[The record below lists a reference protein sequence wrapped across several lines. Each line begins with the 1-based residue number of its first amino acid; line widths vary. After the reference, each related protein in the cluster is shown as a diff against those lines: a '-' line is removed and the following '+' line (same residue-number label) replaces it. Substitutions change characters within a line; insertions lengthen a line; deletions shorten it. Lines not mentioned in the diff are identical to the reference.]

1 MPAWLL
7 VAAVGLAAGAGLAWR
22 SSSTTSPA
30 DRIVLLVLPALLLFV
45 TLAALERVIAA
56 PFWDWTS
63 VRLASSFALVQGHGI
78 YPGPADGPT
87 LSYIYGPI
95 FAVAF
100 LPATVSN
107 QPTVAITI
115 AMVLQLA
122 YFFVPAL
129 FLVARFTGPH
139 ADATGN
145 RVLAGCVFALLALD
159 SRALFYSGFALHADG
174 PALGLLTAACL
185 LLLTGTTPSNRRL
198 AAVGV
203 LAALAVWCKQPAMPI
218 FIALPLWLWAVDG
231 RRTAARALLVFGAV
245 GALVSALMLA
255 GFGFSNM
262 FFNMF
267 TLPSMVP
274 WKPSPDGRWA
284 LFRSELWE
292 LVKIAAPYLAMAIAG
307 LLLGA
312 RGRLPGRAQLGG
324 WLKERRWPLLLLIG
338 ILTVPTSVLGIVKR
352 GGAVNSLSFTVFFV
366 ALAGTLALLD
376 AANRSTGWRSATA
389 KLLLLAAGTGAAVH
403 HVAAVDPGMFAR
415 GRDHLRDFR
424 HNPQQQANEL
434 LAAYPGEIYL
444 PWNPLAHLMVEDRLY
459 HVEYGVNER
468 RLAGIPMPRRQ
479 FRAEIP
485 PDMRYLAFHQGRQ
498 SEWTR
503 RDYLPEYSVRTEL
516 PGYPDW
522 IIYRAADGS

>member
-1 MPAWLL
+1 MPSWLL
-7 VAAVGLAAGAGLAWR
+7 ITAAGLSVGAWLAWR
-22 SSSTTSPA
+22 SASTSPV
-30 DRIVLLVLPALLLFV
+30 DRIVLLALPPLLLFV
-45 TLAALERVIAA
+45 ALATLERIVAA
-56 PFWDWTS
+56 PFWDWTA
-63 VRLASSFALVQGHGI
+63 VRLASSFALVQGHGM
-78 YPGPADGPT
+78 YPSPTDGPT

-129 FLVARFTGPH
+129 LLVRVFTGPGS
-139 ADATGN
+139 DVSRN
-145 RVLAGCVFALLALD
+145 RVLAACVFALLALD

-174 PALGLLTAACL
+174 PALGLLSTACL
-185 LLLTGTTPSNRRL
+185 LLLRSKEPSTRRL
-198 AAVGV
+198 VAVGL
-203 LAALAVWCKQPAMPI
+203 LASLAVWCKQPAMPI
-218 FIALPLWLWAVDG
+218 FIALPLWLWVVEG
-231 RRTAARALLVFGAV
+231 RRTAARALLVFGAM
-245 GALVSALMLA
+245 GTLVSAIMLA

-262 FFNMF
+262 YFNMF

-284 LFRSELWE
+284 LFRSQLRELA
-292 LVKIAAPYLAMAIAG
+292 KTAAPYLGMAIAG
-307 LLLGA
+307 LLLGPPD
-312 RGRLPGRAQLGG
+312 RLPGRAQMGG
-324 WLKERRWPLLLLIG
+324 WLKQRRWPLLLLIG

-352 GGAVNSLSFTVFFV
+352 GGAVNSLSFTIFFV
-366 ALAGTLALLD
+366 TLAGTLALLD
-376 AANRSTGWRSATA
+376 TANRGSGWRSATA
-389 KLLLLAAGTGAAVH
+389 KLLLLAAGIGVTVH
-403 HVAAVDPGMFAR
+403 HVAAVDPEMFTR
-415 GRDHLRDFR
+415 GRDHLRRFWQ
-424 HNPQQQANEL
+424 NPQQQANEM
-434 LAAYPGEIYL
+434 LAEHPGKIYF

-479 FRAEIP
+479 FRAQIP
-485 PDMRYLAFHQGRQ
+485 PDMRYLAFDQGRQ

-503 RDYLPEYSVRTEL
+503 RDYLPEYSIRTEL

-522 IIYRAADGS
+522 IIYRRAEES